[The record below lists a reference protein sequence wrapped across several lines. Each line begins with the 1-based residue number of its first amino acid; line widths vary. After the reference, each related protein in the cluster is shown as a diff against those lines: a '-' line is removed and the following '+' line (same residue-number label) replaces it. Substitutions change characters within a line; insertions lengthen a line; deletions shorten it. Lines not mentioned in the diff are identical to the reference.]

1 MCKLMQKN
9 VSALHCERQGCAD
22 GGKPRKP
29 GLLGRKIGKPRN
41 GVVFQ
46 IDTGLKAAHQGIGG
60 QIRSNLYNSSRSG
73 AVAAFRGLW
82 RLHTIARAGDD
93 LQAFMPCS
101 QVFEK
106 GRFK

>member
-9 VSALHCERQGCAD
+9 VSALHCERQGWAD
-22 GGKPRKP
+22 GGKPRRP

-41 GVVFQ
+41 AVVFQ

-60 QIRSNLYNSSRSG
+60 QIRSNLYNSSRPG

>member
-1 MCKLMQKN
+1 MQKN

-22 GGKPRKP
+22 GGKPRRP
-29 GLLGRKIGKPRN
+29 GLLGRKIGKLRN

-60 QIRSNLYNSSRSG
+60 QIISNLYNSSITG

-82 RLHTIARAGDD
+82 TLHTIARAGDD
-93 LQAFMPCS
+93 LQAFMLCS

-106 GRFK
+106 GCFK

>member
-1 MCKLMQKN
+1 M
-9 VSALHCERQGCAD
+9 
-22 GGKPRKP
+22 
-29 GLLGRKIGKPRN
+29 
-41 GVVFQ
+41 VFQ

-60 QIRSNLYNSSRSG
+60 QIRSNLYNSSRPG

>member
-1 MCKLMQKN
+1 M
-9 VSALHCERQGCAD
+9 
-22 GGKPRKP
+22 
-29 GLLGRKIGKPRN
+29 
-41 GVVFQ
+41 VFQ

-60 QIRSNLYNSSRSG
+60 QIRSNLYNSSRPG
-73 AVAAFRGLW
+73 AVAAFRGIW

-106 GRFK
+106 GVLNEIESQVWEGVFKKSDISYMTHEPRLEATVLLGCAYYIER